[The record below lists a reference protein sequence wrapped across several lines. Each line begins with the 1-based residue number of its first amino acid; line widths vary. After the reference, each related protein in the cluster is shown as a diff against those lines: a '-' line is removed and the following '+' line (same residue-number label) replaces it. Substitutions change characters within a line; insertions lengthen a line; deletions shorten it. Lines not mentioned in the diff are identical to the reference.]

1 MKSSPSHGLRVARFL
16 MVIGS
21 LSPLFI
27 LWAIRG
33 THAVPDR
40 WWTTFCLGCATVPNL
55 VLYSRWRIAQ
65 KNNDHR
71 VILVRSAK
79 DQSEHLLVYLF
90 AMLIPLFG
98 VDLGHTR
105 DIVAVLV
112 AVVFVIFVF
121 WHMRLHYMNLF
132 FALLGYRVFT
142 VEAATSM
149 TGELEHPAREVVVLS
164 KRSAISP
171 ATQMDT
177 IRLSDSVLIEK
188 E

>member
-1 MKSSPSHGLRVARFL
+1 
-16 MVIGS
+16 
-21 LSPLFI
+21 
-27 LWAIRG
+27 
-33 THAVPDR
+33 
-40 WWTTFCLGCATVPNL
+40 
-55 VLYSRWRIAQ
+55 
-65 KNNDHR
+65 
-71 VILVRSAK
+71 
-79 DQSEHLLVYLF
+79 
-90 AMLIPLFG
+90 
-98 VDLGHTR
+98 
-105 DIVAVLV
+105 
-112 AVVFVIFVF
+112 
-121 WHMRLHYMNLF
+121 MRLHYMNLF